1 MIWRL
6 SKSCAQALRQRLLR
20 LCITLRRGREMFSN
34 LPCTSQP
41 PPSERTQPFTHP
53 LEISSSGTNYTLG
66 GATLTNITPVT
77 SGTTAY
83 WSFQDVT
90 FSNVTLTCAG
100 ALIYNSTNG
109 NRAVCV
115 LNFGQTIT
123 KNASNLIVTFPPMG
137 ATDSVL
143 RIA

>member
-1 MIWRL
+1 MAIV
-6 SKSCAQALRQRLLR
+6 Q
-20 LCITLRRGREMFSN
+20 TM
-34 LPCTSQP
+34 CTSFKAEVAQGLHN
-41 PPSERTQPFTHP
+41 FTRSTGNVFY
-53 LEISSSGTNYTLG
+53 LALYVATANLGADTTVYTSSNEASGTNYTAG
-66 GATLTNITPVT
+66 GIALTNITPLAAN
-77 SGTTAY
+77 GTGY
-83 WSFQDVT
+83 WSFDDAT

-123 KNASNLIVTFPPMG
+123 KTASNLVITFPPMG

-143 RIA
+143 RIL

>member
-1 MIWRL
+1 MAIVQTMCT
-6 SKSCAQALRQRLLR
+6 SFKAEVAQALHNFTRTTGDVFKLALYTSNA
-20 LCITLRRGREMFSN
+20 TLGADTTVYTTDNEA
-34 LPCTSQP
+34 
-41 PPSERTQPFTHP
+41 
-53 LEISSSGTNYTLG
+53 SGTNYTAG
-66 GATLTNITPVT
+66 GAALTNITPLS
-77 SGTTAY
+77 SGNTGY
-83 WSFQDVT
+83 WSFDDLT

-123 KNASNLIVTFPPMG
+123 KTASNLVITFPPMG

-143 RIA
+143 RIS

>member
-1 MIWRL
+1 MAIV
-6 SKSCAQALRQRLLR
+6 Q
-20 LCITLRRGREMFSN
+20 TM
-34 LPCTSQP
+34 CTSFKAEVAQGLHNFT
-41 PPSERTQPFTHP
+41 RTTGDVFYLALYTANAT
-53 LEISSSGTNYTLG
+53 LGADTTVYTTSNEASGTNYTPG
-66 GATLTNITPVT
+66 GIALTNITPLAAN
-77 SGTTAY
+77 GTGY
-83 WSFQDVT
+83 WSFDDAT

-123 KNASNLIVTFPPMG
+123 KTNSNLVITFPPMG